1 MPLFSVDTLHK
12 ERSLYVSGKL
22 PTYPSPS
29 ANFGLGEGL
38 VGSLPKTY
46 NDPERVRGK
55 GTVSLENKVIFDWCG
70 GTKNKKI

>member
-1 MPLFSVDTLHK
+1 M
-12 ERSLYVSGKL
+12 
-22 PTYPSPS
+22 
-29 ANFGLGEGL
+29 
-38 VGSLPKTY
+38 GSLPKTY